1 MLGFFSACAQ
11 NMRANR
17 GLAAL
22 SGRNWISS
30 LQRHRAS
37 VCLHK
42 MQRESQR
49 GSRRG
54 WENRR

>member
-1 MLGFFSACAQ
+1 MEVYT
-11 NMRANR
+11 R
-17 GLAAL
+17 GLAAF
-22 SGRNWISS
+22 SGRIWVSS

-42 MQRESQR
+42 MQRERQS
-49 GSRRG
+49 GSGRG